1 MCVGKPPCLAWGGD
15 CSALSQGKPSIK
27 APNRKC
33 LQKNLGGKTS
43 LCRSY
48 LREMGIRLLGGG
60 ISHPCGLPS
69 PPVLLQIAGSGLCRM
84 QEKASE
90 TFLSKIEQGL
100 PFLSK
105 LLPGRSRPLP
115 APLRPLALCTLT
127 PSHEGPAWLFPGHCG
142 HRSFLGSSSHLSC

>member
-1 MCVGKPPCLAWGGD
+1 M
-15 CSALSQGKPSIK
+15 PS
-27 APNRKC
+27 
-33 LQKNLGGKTS
+33 KNLGGKTS

-48 LREMGIRLLGGG
+48 LGGNG
-60 ISHPCGLPS
+60 TQAFGRRHFPPLQAAS
-69 PPVLLQIAGSGLCRM
+69 PPVLLQIPGRGLCRM

-115 APLRPLALCTLT
+115 APLRPLALSTLT
-127 PSHEGPAWLFPGHCG
+127 PTRRVQPG
-142 HRSFLGSSSHLSC
+142 SSLGSVHAWGAAPTSPPAGFPHGPKKFKGAPGKGGNVLEFDDP

>member
-1 MCVGKPPCLAWGGD
+1 MPSKKFRGK
-15 CSALSQGKPSIK
+15 KPVFADLISGETG
-27 APNRKC
+27 
-33 LQKNLGGKTS
+33 LG
-43 LCRSY
+43 
-48 LREMGIRLLGGG
+48 LLGGG

-69 PPVLLQIAGSGLCRM
+69 PPVLLQIPGSGLCRM

-127 PSHEGPAWLFPGHCG
+127 PSHEGPAWPFPGLCG
-142 HRSFLGSSSHLSC
+142 HRSFLGSSSHLSCWWLRTWSQKVQGSTRERWKCDDL